1 MEIHYWLLKYIFP
14 PYLKATHSFLG
25 YCNVLNA
32 KKQAKTFTAMFFIL
46 KLHLPCYLQPI
57 LVKEVYLFWM
67 GLEPDRGIFLKL
79 VSTFLNDP
87 LSFVFNF
94 WRLDG
99 DFLFSGEESL
109 DARARASARNFGG
122 HEEMI
127 SRMTVNV
134 VKTAQRV
141 IFIAGSSGML

>member
-1 MEIHYWLLKYIFP
+1 MLK
-14 PYLKATHSFLG
+14 K
-25 YCNVLNA
+25 
-32 KKQAKTFTAMFFIL
+32 KKQAKTFAAMFFIL
-46 KLHLPCYLQPI
+46 ELRLPCHLQAI

-87 LSFVFNF
+87 LSFVFIF

-99 DFLFSGEESL
+99 DCMFNGEDSL
-109 DARARASARNFGG
+109 DARARASARSFRG
-122 HEEMI
+122 HEEKI
-127 SRMTVNV
+127 SRMIANA
-134 VKTAQRV
+134 VKTVQRV